1 MSGQIA
7 RLALVSHVLYE
18 REILEQKREIESL
31 KLKLFW
37 KDYGIRNLQ
46 TAVVCEANRR
56 RFLNINEPMPD
67 MEHWF
72 LWMGPMIESCG
83 MEAVLIDQD
92 TDQLAL
98 VPPIDINVHF
108 ACRER
113 YYVSHY
119 GAKLWKATSVD
130 DPELRKLK
138 ALFDALSHH

>member
-18 REILEQKREIESL
+18 REILEQKKEIESL

-37 KDYGIRNLQ
+37 KDYSIRNLQ
-46 TAVVCEANRR
+46 TAIVCEANRH
-56 RFLNINEPMPD
+56 LNKHDPTLD
-67 MEHWF
+67 REHWF
-72 LWMGPMIESCG
+72 LWVGPMIESFG
-83 MEAVLIDQD
+83 MEAVLIDQEP
-92 TDQLAL
+92 DQRAL
-98 VPPIDINVHF
+98 VPPIDINAHF

-119 GAKLWKATSVD
+119 GAKLWKATSVN